1 MSGNWKKLIASG
13 SQAELT
19 SITASIGFSGSNLN
33 PLLSF
38 NGNRPISNADFLG
51 TVYNKN
57 FNVEGDLTDFIEAV
71 FFTNK
76 APELSPSV
84 QVFELNDL
92 TSAGHIVGTISATD
106 EDSVVNQ
113 GTITFSIGSES
124 QFESLTSNS
133 TDNFFS
139 NILFFNFY
147 LFINQRRQLLSCLI
161 QSVDWIPWHIPLVT
175 F

>member
-19 SITASIGFSGSNLN
+19 SITASVGFSGSNLN

-57 FNVEGDLTDFIEAV
+57 FDVEGNLTDFIEAV

-76 APELSPSV
+76 APELNPLT

-92 TSAGHIVGTISATD
+92 TSAGHTVGTILATD
-106 EDSVVNQ
+106 EESNPF
-113 GTITFSIGSES
+113 TFSIGSES
-124 QFESLTSNS
+124 QFESLTSNF
-133 TDNFFS
+133 TDNFFEVS
-139 NILFFNFY
+139 REGVITLSVTQLQQEY
-147 LFINQRRQLLSCLI
+147 LLIHYLLL
-161 QSVDWIPWHIPLVT
+161 
-175 F
+175 